1 MGTDYRIHDITGR
14 VVNDGKLT
22 NDTFSLI
29 KLPDGVYYLELF
41 GEGFSVKR
49 KIVKVH

>member
-1 MGTDYRIHDITGR
+1 MGIDYRLHDLTGR
-14 VVNDGKLT
+14 VVNEGELT
-22 NDTFSLI
+22 TDTFSLI
-29 KLPDGVYYLELF
+29 SLPNGVYYLELF